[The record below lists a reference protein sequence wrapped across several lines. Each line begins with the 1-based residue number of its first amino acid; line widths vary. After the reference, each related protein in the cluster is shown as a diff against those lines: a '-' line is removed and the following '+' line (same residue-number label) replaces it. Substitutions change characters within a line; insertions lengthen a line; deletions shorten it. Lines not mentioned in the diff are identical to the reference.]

1 MMDARS
7 TTNEPRRLRRR
18 LFSSSLLLLTLGVT
32 GVAAPARA
40 AIPQPSPGEVPGAA
54 SRGAGAVTASV
65 DVFYRR
71 ADNRLAVRPR
81 TGTPFNTP
89 TDLGGALT
97 SGPAAIIQQPTEFVD
112 ESVFARGTDGAVWGR
127 TFSDGLGRWLPWRSL
142 GGRLVG
148 TPSVTCIGA
157 SSATPLLSVRGVDNA
172 LWQRSLTGPWTR
184 IGGRLISSPS
194 AVPAVGGQCTARNDV
209 FVLGTDH
216 AVWEHLANGWHRVG
230 GRSDVAP
237 AGLRLANGQTEVFVR
252 GTDSELWQSVRAP
265 SSSTW
270 SRWRRIADL
279 VLSSAPTATVFPATP
294 QTRRVYAL
302 GGNGRLYEF
311 NNAVGSNTWTWFP
324 VF

>member
-1 MMDARS
+1 MMHVHS
-7 TTNEPRRLRRR
+7 TTGRPRRLRKRVVGP
-18 LFSSSLLLLTLGVT
+18 SLLLLTLGLT
-32 GVAAPARA
+32 GVAAPANA
-40 AIPQPSPGEVPGAA
+40 TTPQPARGEAPGAA

-71 ADNRLAVRPR
+71 ADNRLGLKSR

-142 GGRLVG
+142 GGHLIG

-172 LWQRSLTGPWTR
+172 LWQRSLAGRWTR
-184 IGGRLISSPS
+184 IGGILTSSPS
-194 AVPAVGGQCTARNDV
+194 AVPAVGGRCTARNDV
-209 FVLGTDH
+209 FALGADH
-216 AVWEHLANGWHRVG
+216 AVWEHLDNGWHRVG
-230 GRSDVAP
+230 GASASAP

-252 GTDSELWQSVRAP
+252 GTDNALWQSVRATG
-265 SSSTW
+265 SNTW
-270 SRWRRIADL
+270 SRWRRIGGL
-279 VLSSAPTATVFPATP
+279 LSSAPTATMFPASP
-294 QTRRVYAL
+294 QTRTIYAL
-302 GGNGRLYEF
+302 GGNASLYEGR
-311 NNAVGSNTWTWFP
+311 NVVGTGTWTFTP
-324 VF
+324 IP